1 MRKKEMFYKI
11 LAYFG
16 GALSF
21 FLVGFLFAYI
31 FYKGYKVI
39 NFKFL
44 TDVPQGMILG
54 QKGGIAPAII
64 GSFLSTFIACLVAG
78 FFGIFTSIYLVFYE
92 ENEKRIELIENII
105 KCIGGIPSIVFGL
118 FGYTL
123 FTLYFGLGKSIISG
137 GLTLGIMIFP
147 VVEIRME
154 KVFREVEKEILN
166 ASYSM
171 GISKF
176 YTIYKIVIPICLRD
190 IVATILLGYN
200 YAIGATA
207 PIMFCMAV
215 INSPISFTISKPGMS
230 LSYHLYTLMTQ
241 GISMEMAYGT
251 AFVLISLIVF
261 VTVVFQFLLRK
272 KGENIE

>member
-1 MRKKEMFYKI
+1 MRKKEIFYRGLTYI
-11 LAYFG
+11 TGTLV
-16 GALSF
+16 F
-21 FLVGFLFAYI
+21 FLIGFLFLYI
-31 FYKGYKVI
+31 FFKGYKAI
-39 NFKFL
+39 NLNFL
-44 TDVPQGMILG
+44 LDVPQGMILG
-54 QKGGIAPAII
+54 QEGGIAPAII
-64 GSFLSTFIACLVAG
+64 GSFLSTFIACGVAG

-92 ENEKRIELIENII
+92 KNQKKIKIIQSVI

-123 FTLYFGLGKSIISG
+123 FTLYFGFGKSIISG
-137 GLTLGIMIFP
+137 GLTLGIMIFL
-147 VVEIRME
+147 VVEIRIE
-154 KVFREVEKEILN
+154 KSLREIDENILK

-176 YTIYKIVIPICLRD
+176 YTIYKIGIPYCLKE
-190 IVATILLGYN
+190 IMASILLGYN

-215 INSPISFTISKPGMS
+215 INSPISFDIKKPAMS

-251 AFVLISLIVF
+251 AFILLALIVV
-261 VTVVFQFLLRK
+261 VTIIFQILLRK
-272 KGENIE
+272 RDE

>member
-1 MRKKEMFYKI
+1 
-11 LAYFG
+11 
-16 GALSF
+16 
-21 FLVGFLFAYI
+21 
-31 FYKGYKVI
+31 
-39 NFKFL
+39 
-44 TDVPQGMILG
+44 MILG
-54 QKGGIAPAII
+54 QEGGIAPAII

-147 VVEIRME
+147 VVEIRIE
-154 KVFREVEKEILN
+154 KAFREVEKEILN

-176 YTIYKIVIPICLRD
+176 YTIYKIVIPNCLRD

-215 INSPISFTISKPGMS
+215 INSPISFNISKPGMS

>member
-1 MRKKEMFYKI
+1 MRKKEIFYRSLTYI
-11 LAYFG
+11 SGTLV
-16 GALSF
+16 F
-21 FLVGFLFAYI
+21 FLVGFLFLYI
-31 FYKGYKVI
+31 FFKGYKVI
-39 NFKFL
+39 NINFL
-44 TDVPQGMILG
+44 LDVPQGMVLG
-54 QKGGIAPAII
+54 QEGGIAPAII
-64 GSFLSTFIACLVAG
+64 GSFLSTFIACGVAG

-92 ENEKRIELIENII
+92 KNQKKIKIIQSII

-123 FTLYFGLGKSIISG
+123 FTLYFGFGKSIISG

-147 VVEIRME
+147 VMEIRIE
-154 KVFREVEKEILN
+154 KSLREIDENILR

-171 GISKF
+171 GVSKF
-176 YTIYKIVIPICLRD
+176 YTIYKIGIPYCLKE
-190 IVATILLGYN
+190 IIASILLGYN

-215 INSPISFTISKPGMS
+215 INSPISFDIKKPAMS

-251 AFVLISLIVF
+251 AFILLALIVV
-261 VTVVFQFLLRK
+261 VTIIFQILLRK
-272 KGENIE
+272 RDE

>member
-1 MRKKEMFYKI
+1 MRKKELFFKTLTYI
-11 LAYFG
+11 SGFIT
-16 GALSF
+16 F
-21 FLVGFLFAYI
+21 FLIGFLFIYI

-54 QKGGIAPAII
+54 QEGGIAPAIV
-64 GSFLSTFIACLVAG
+64 GSFLSTFIACLVAS
-78 FFGIFTSIYLVFYE
+78 FFGIFTSVYLVFYE
-92 ENEKRIELIENII
+92 ENEKRTRLIQNII

-147 VVEIRME
+147 VVEIRTE
-154 KVFREVEKEILN
+154 KSLREVEKNLLK
-166 ASYSM
+166 ASYVM
-171 GISKF
+171 GISRF
-176 YTIYKIVIPICLRD
+176 YTIYKIVIPTCLRD

-215 INSPISFTISKPGMS
+215 INSPISFNISKPGMS

-261 VTVVFQFLLRK
+261 VTVVFQLLLRK

>member
-1 MRKKEMFYKI
+1 MRKKEIFYRGLTYI
-11 LAYFG
+11 SGTLV
-16 GALSF
+16 F
-21 FLVGFLFAYI
+21 FLVGFLFLYI
-31 FYKGYKVI
+31 FFKGYKVI
-39 NFKFL
+39 NLNFL
-44 TDVPQGMILG
+44 LDVPQGMVLG
-54 QKGGIAPAII
+54 QEGGIAPAII
-64 GSFLSTFIACLVAG
+64 GSFLSTFIACGVAG

-92 ENEKRIELIENII
+92 KNQKKIKIIQSII

-123 FTLYFGLGKSIISG
+123 FTLYFGFGKSIISG

-147 VVEIRME
+147 VVEIRIE
-154 KVFREVEKEILN
+154 KSLREIDENILK

-171 GISKF
+171 GVSKF
-176 YTIYKIVIPICLRD
+176 YTIYKIGIPYCLKE
-190 IVATILLGYN
+190 IMASILLGYN

-215 INSPISFTISKPGMS
+215 INSPISFDIKKPAMS

-251 AFVLISLIVF
+251 AFILLALIVV
-261 VTVVFQFLLRK
+261 VTIIFQILLRK
-272 KGENIE
+272 RDE

>member
-1 MRKKEMFYKI
+1 MRKKEIFYRGLTYI
-11 LAYFG
+11 SGTLV
-16 GALSF
+16 F
-21 FLVGFLFAYI
+21 FLVGFLFLYI
-31 FYKGYKVI
+31 FFKGYKVI
-39 NFKFL
+39 NLNFL
-44 TDVPQGMILG
+44 LDVPQGMVLG
-54 QKGGIAPAII
+54 QEGGITPAII
-64 GSFLSTFIACLVAG
+64 GSFLSTFIACGVAG

-92 ENEKRIELIENII
+92 KNQKKIKIIQSII

-123 FTLYFGLGKSIISG
+123 FTLYFGFGKSIISG

-147 VVEIRME
+147 VVEIRIE
-154 KVFREVEKEILN
+154 KSLREIDENILK

-176 YTIYKIVIPICLRD
+176 YTIYKIGIPYCLKE
-190 IVATILLGYN
+190 IMASILLGYN

-215 INSPISFTISKPGMS
+215 INSPISFDIKKPAMS

-241 GISMEMAYGT
+241 GISIEMAYGT
-251 AFVLISLIVF
+251 AFILLALIVV
-261 VTVVFQFLLRK
+261 VTIIFQILLRK
-272 KGENIE
+272 RDE

>member
-1 MRKKEMFYKI
+1 MRKKEIFYRGLTYI
-11 LAYFG
+11 SGTLV
-16 GALSF
+16 F
-21 FLVGFLFAYI
+21 FLVGFLFLYI
-31 FYKGYKVI
+31 FFKGYKVI
-39 NFKFL
+39 NLNFL
-44 TDVPQGMILG
+44 LDVPQGMVLG
-54 QKGGIAPAII
+54 QEGGIAPAII
-64 GSFLSTFIACLVAG
+64 GSFLSTFIACGVAG

-92 ENEKRIELIENII
+92 KNQKKIKIIQSII

-123 FTLYFGLGKSIISG
+123 FTLYFGFGKSIISG

-147 VVEIRME
+147 VVEIRIE
-154 KVFREVEKEILN
+154 KSLREIDENILR

-171 GISKF
+171 GVSKF
-176 YTIYKIVIPICLRD
+176 YTIYKIGIPYCLKE
-190 IVATILLGYN
+190 IMASVLLGYN

-215 INSPISFTISKPGMS
+215 INSPISFDIKKPAMS

-251 AFVLISLIVF
+251 AFILLALIVV
-261 VTVVFQFLLRK
+261 VTIIFQILLRK
-272 KGENIE
+272 RDE